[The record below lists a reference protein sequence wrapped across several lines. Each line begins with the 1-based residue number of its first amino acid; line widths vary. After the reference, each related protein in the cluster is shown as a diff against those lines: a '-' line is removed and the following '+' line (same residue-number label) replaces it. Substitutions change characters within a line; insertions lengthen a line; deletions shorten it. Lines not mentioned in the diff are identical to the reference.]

1 MTSILL
7 YAAIG
12 FLCGFAAS
20 TLWALRNMRRL
31 RAEVAALNAH
41 NAAMVRQVRA
51 MRLRCTEA
59 KAVVERV
66 KVQEEVQR

>member
-59 KAVVERV
+59 AAVVERLRG
-66 KVQEEVQR
+66 K

>member
-59 KAVVERV
+59 KVVVERV
-66 KVQEEVQR
+66 KAQEEVQR